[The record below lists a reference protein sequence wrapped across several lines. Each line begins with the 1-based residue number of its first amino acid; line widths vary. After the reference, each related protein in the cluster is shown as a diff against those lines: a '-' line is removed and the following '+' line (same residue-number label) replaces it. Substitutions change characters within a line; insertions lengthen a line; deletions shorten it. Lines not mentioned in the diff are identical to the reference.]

1 MRCPYCSAEN
11 RDGSTFCIFC
21 GHALAAPSARTPAT
35 PNYAFPHPGRAPNA
49 RMVGK
54 GQFTLKSGIPLPSG
68 MSGAPPQAP
77 PANAATVAPDTVAP
91 AAETAAP
98 ASSASAEA
106 EAARIAPDPMLGNGR
121 RAPYFDPAAFDALA
135 HPPNWRELGPARGSK
150 AAHLILLLCM
160 FGVGLLSGAAVLW
173 WLNHPGEIQ
182 QALNDLRTDLGL
194 QAQARVTAAQPTLSE
209 KMPPP
214 ELTVT
219 PPEAKAPAPSEAP
232 AISAGELPYDGQAP
246 AAGSVSAPDNSV
258 SAPAP
263 ALATPAAPPPAAVPA
278 PDTAAGENPAAPAP
292 AREAKRADPAPV
304 AASGAAEAKPPQKAQ
319 AIPIPEASRARA
331 AKPPKKRAG
340 DSGGSMRGDTTTAS
354 VPATPPRGTVAGE
367 RSLTPLMIAQCE
379 SMSNPKE
386 RAQCKLEVC
395 RGKGG
400 KNACPS

>member
-21 GHALAAPSARTPAT
+21 GHALPAPSARTPAT
-35 PNYAFPHPGRAPNA
+35 PNYAFPHPGQTPNA

-68 MSGAPPQAP
+68 MSGVAPQAP
-77 PANAATVAPDTVAP
+77 PANAATAAPDTVAP
-91 AAETAAP
+91 ASDTATPAAETPAP
-98 ASSASAEA
+98 ASPASAEA
-106 EAARIAPDPMLGNGR
+106 EATWIAPDPMLGNGR

-135 HPPNWRELGPARGSK
+135 HPPNWREPGPARGSK

-219 PPEAKAPAPSEAP
+219 PPEAKVRAPAPAETP

-258 SAPAP
+258 SAPALHSPRPRWRRQPPRRHRTRLP
-263 ALATPAAPPPAAVPA
+263 AKTPQRPRRPEKRSAPIRRRLWQAAPPRRSRRKRRKPSRSPKQAVRASPSRRKSGPPTPGVQCAAMRGSPA
-278 PDTAAGENPAAPAP
+278 P
-292 AREAKRADPAPV
+292 RLHR
-304 AASGAAEAKPPQKAQ
+304 
-319 AIPIPEASRARA
+319 RA
-331 AKPPKKRAG
+331 ARPW
-340 DSGGSMRGDTTTAS
+340 AS
-354 VPATPPRGTVAGE
+354 VR
-367 RSLTPLMIAQCE
+367 
-379 SMSNPKE
+379 
-386 RAQCKLEVC
+386 
-395 RGKGG
+395 
-400 KNACPS
+400 